1 MAFVLLESTVFRG
14 QVGCD
19 VFAKA
24 KVVAEWPWTWPS
36 VHTNT
41 LTVMANMAVAWAVGD
56 ILKCHNLS
64 QFTYINNMINAY
76 KYIMYII

>member
-1 MAFVLLESTVFRG
+1 M
-14 QVGCD
+14 
-19 VFAKA
+19 FAKA
-24 KVVAEWPWTWPS
+24 KVVAECPWAWPS

-41 LTVMANMAVAWAVGD
+41 LTMMANIAVAWAVGD